1 MKKFKHPH
9 LFLYTYLN
17 HLYISSD
24 FFIFFQNLEMFL
36 KTLECIT
43 KISIF
48 FAPMHNFAQK
58 KRCPFISFFFLF
70 NYFIFQKWY
79 FFAKKQN
86 ILHFKNKFSIF
97 FWIFFHKI
105 ENICHKKNHWHGL
118 NTYLHKKFNGSKLN
132 F

>member
-1 MKKFKHPH
+1 MKNFKHPH

-36 KTLECIT
+36 KTLKCIT

-48 FAPMHNFAQK
+48 LYQCTILHKK
-58 KRCPFISFFFLF
+58 KRCPFISFFSFSFILF
-70 NYFIFQKWY
+70 CKSDIFCL
-79 FFAKKQN
+79 KKN
-86 ILHFKNKFSIF
+86 ILHFKNTFSNF

-105 ENICHKKNHWHGL
+105 ENICHRKNHWHGL